1 MADHPL
7 TINHPKDPAI
17 KIDPLIRNT
26 RNLHHP
32 ASAQTIS
39 NHMDVISMTIPELE
53 KATRRV
59 KPRALGSSAAA
70 GSGIP
75 IDDILA
81 QANWSS
87 SSVFSNFYR
96 TTNLTKTNFTE
107 ATLGSFSG
115 VTL

>member
-7 TINHPKDPAI
+7 TINHPKDPVI

-26 RNLHHP
+26 RNLNHP

-70 GSGIP
+70 GSGIRCH
-75 IDDILA
+75 I
-81 QANWSS
+81 
-87 SSVFSNFYR
+87 
-96 TTNLTKTNFTE
+96 
-107 ATLGSFSG
+107 
-115 VTL
+115 